1 MTVLNMIFNIT
12 NTEATYF
19 VVTLALNFLSHNV
32 SDLLVITVATTE
44 TDGYKRYMRS
54 VKIYDLNAKVTQDSL
69 KLPSRTDIH

>member
-1 MTVLNMIFNIT
+1 MAVLNMIFNIT

-19 VVTLALNFLSHNV
+19 VVTFTFTILSHNV

-54 VKIYDLNAKVTQDSL
+54 VKIYDLNAKVTQGP
-69 KLPSRTDIH
+69 KRLPSWTDIH